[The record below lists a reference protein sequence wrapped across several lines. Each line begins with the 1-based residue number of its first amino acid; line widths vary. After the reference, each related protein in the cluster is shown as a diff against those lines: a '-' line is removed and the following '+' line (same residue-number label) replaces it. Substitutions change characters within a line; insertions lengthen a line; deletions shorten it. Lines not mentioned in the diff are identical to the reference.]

1 MIRLSVAR
9 FASSA
14 LCALAASL
22 MLTACAAVPQKDREF
37 LSDPIMQRQDD
48 PLESGIESHDFP
60 RREGSTGGNS
70 GSGGGCGC

>member
-1 MIRLSVAR
+1 MKSAFLS
-9 FASSA
+9 AS
-14 LCALAASL
+14 LIALAVALSG
-22 MLTACAAVPQKDREF
+22 CAGVPQKDREF

-48 PLESGIESHDFP
+48 ALEGGLESHDFP